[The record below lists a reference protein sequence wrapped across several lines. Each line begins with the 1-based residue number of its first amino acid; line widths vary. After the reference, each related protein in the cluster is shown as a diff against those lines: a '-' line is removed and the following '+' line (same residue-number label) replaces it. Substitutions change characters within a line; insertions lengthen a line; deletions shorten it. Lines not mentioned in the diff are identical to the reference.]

1 MKAPL
6 GALAGRSVFVTGH
19 TGFKGSWLCHWLRRL
34 GARVSGYALGPPSE
48 PNAFVAA
55 GVHDVL
61 AAHFEG
67 DVRDAA
73 RLLAAMQQVAPD
85 VVVHLAAQALV
96 RPSYLLP
103 RDTFEVN
110 VIGTVGV
117 LEAVRQLGRPCAVIV
132 VTSDKCYE
140 NAEHPWGYREI
151 DPLGGADPYSASK
164 GAAEIAVAAY
174 RRSFFAPEHWAGH
187 GVQLASVRAGNVIG
201 GGDWATDR
209 IVADLARSLSAD
221 RAASVRNPRS
231 VRPWQHVLEPLSG
244 YLLLAARM
252 LDTPGDPRFSSAWNF
267 GPSSLENVTVGEL
280 ADLFVAAWGGG
291 SWVDE
296 SHGHH
301 PAEAR
306 TLRLCIDKTISDLGW
321 RPRWA
326 VREAV
331 ARSARWYKT
340 HYDCQGQPGSAERM
354 QEATLADI
362 ADYEAAGGAG

>member
-1 MKAPL
+1 MSAPL
-6 GALAGRSVFVTGH
+6 RALAGRSVFVTGH
-19 TGFKGSWLCHWLRRL
+19 TGFKGSWLCHWLARL
-34 GARVSGYALGPPSE
+34 GARVTGYALGPPSE

-55 GVHDVL
+55 GVRDVL

-67 DVRDAA
+67 DVRDAP
-73 RLLAAMQQVAPD
+73 RLLGAMEQAAPD
-85 VVVHLAAQALV
+85 VVLHLAAQALV

-117 LEAVRQLGRPCAVIV
+117 LDAVHQLGRPCAVIV

-151 DPLGGADPYSASK
+151 DPPGGADPYSASK
-164 GAAEIAVAAY
+164 GAAEIVVAAY
-174 RRSFFAPEHWAGH
+174 RRSFFAPEHWAEH

-209 IVADLARSLSAD
+209 IVADLARGLSAGQPV
-221 RAASVRNPRS
+221 AVRNPRS

-252 LDTPGDPRFSSAWNF
+252 LESPGAPLLSSAWNF

-280 ADLFVAAWGGG
+280 ADRFVSAWGSG

-296 SHGHH
+296 SLSHH
-301 PAEAR
+301 PSEAR
-306 TLRLCIDKTISDLGW
+306 TLRLCIDKAITDLGW
-321 RPRWA
+321 RPRWS

-331 ARSARWYKT
+331 ARSARWYRT
-340 HYDCQGQPGSAERM
+340 YYECQGQPGSAERM
-354 QEATLADI
+354 KVATLADI
-362 ADYEAAGGAG
+362 ADYEAAHGAG